1 MDEKQIE
8 ALFSTRREYREDC
21 QREKFHMDAYA
32 GTGGFSGA
40 IKATASSFWGW
51 AADAYSESP
60 WFLGITDHQHS
71 WDTYLDRFD
80 REDLS
85 KFERRRQVVH
95 YENHVEPCVDIP
107 LSYLRRKPLTRENAE
122 GLEDWM
128 EDATSDD
135 QTWNDLVMGDVLL
148 RGTVTGMCPVMFD
161 LDPGTGADPETGAA
175 RTKADDIA
183 QGRRV
188 RAIPLFGL
196 NLLDYGESDQGTIEW
211 AKIRF
216 DFCDRPAGPLGP
228 SVRRAEIRVLEKHE
242 TTLYRFELKDNGKR
256 ELTGTQ
262 TFKNPFGDV
271 IPLSIFR
278 PKPMPGDPVRGI
290 ALVQNIASESRRLF
304 NLHSELDEHIRKT
317 VFAFLQVP
325 TTNPAQVARI
335 VAGSGAALSIDPES
349 KQPYA
354 WIAPGQE
361 VAIVLEKRIEN
372 TIAAIYAMMRLAFVR
387 GQIVSAAAS
396 GISRQYEFES
406 TNRSVSDIA
415 AQLAKFDERSLNIVA
430 RVEAPNGEKVRTSA
444 AADYG
449 IEDLDRELATA
460 ETATRARLGSKVL
473 TILRERLAAKLTPNV
488 APADMEI
495 IRGEILAMAESEL
508 RAQMQVDALSDMG
521 GAFPGGDAP
530 TSETVVETEGETE
543 GETLEG
549 VPAAGDVEAQVDAA
563 AQVEGATVQ
572 VQGLAKDPSKA
583 LNGAQIDSLLKIV
596 EQVTA
601 GTLPKESAIAII
613 LVAFPMTEVDAK
625 AILDPIPP
633 PPEKPVAPPA
643 GQAPPFTSRAGVPPD
658 PERDAENALALAA
671 T

>member
-40 IKATASSFWGW
+40 IKATASSYWGW

-60 WFLGITDHQHS
+60 WFLGITHHEHS

-161 LDPGTGADPETGAA
+161 IDPGTGEGG
-175 RTKADDIA
+175 TKADDIA

-216 DFCDRPAGPLGP
+216 DFCDRPAGPLGKA
-228 SVRRAEIRVLEKHE
+228 VRRVEIRVLEKHE
-242 TTLYRFELKDNGKR
+242 TTLYEFEMQDNGKR
-256 ELTGTQ
+256 VLTGQQ
-262 TFKNPFGDV
+262 TFKNAFGDV
-271 IPLSIFR
+271 IPLAIFR

-290 ALVQNIASESRRLF
+290 ALVQNIASEARRLF

-354 WIAPGQE
+354 WIAPGQD
-361 VAIVLEKRIEN
+361 VAVVLEKRVEN

-415 AQLAKFDERSLNIVA
+415 SQLAKFDERSLNIVA
-430 RVEAPNGEKVRTSA
+430 RVEAPSSEKIRTSA
-444 AADYG
+444 AVDYG

-473 TILRERLAAKLTPNV
+473 TILRERLAAKLAPNIS
-488 APADMEI
+488 PEDMQI

-530 TSETVVETEGETE
+530 TNETVVETE

-549 VPAAGDVEAQVDAA
+549 VPAAGAVEAQVDAA